1 MNAARQLF
9 DAARH
14 YCIERHAHWSTKYQK
29 LKKGGRDRVGSDYS
43 NEAYDTFPRYNALAA
58 ILTEIERFDAENLPT
73 EAELRELLVV
83 AGQTAE
89 SMFTRDTGSEIAA
102 AAIADER
109 AAFEKVI
116 RSISSNDLERVE
128 RLPYRRVLSP
138 DEIAALWARV
148 KQRWGADGS
157 YYFPL
162 GEKRDPSLQA
172 FATESFDKRFPP
184 ADLRAILRNQGVN

>member
-1 MNAARQLF
+1 MNGARQLF

-14 YCIERHAHWSTKYQK
+14 YCIGRHAHWSTRYQK
-29 LKKGGRDRVGSDYS
+29 LMEESRDRVGSDYS
-43 NEAYDTFPRYNALAA
+43 KEAYDTFPRYNAVAA

-83 AGQTAE
+83 AGHTAE
-89 SMFTRDTGSEIAA
+89 SLFTKDTNSEIAD

-116 RSISSNDLERVE
+116 RGISSNDLEGVE

-148 KQRWGADGS
+148 KERWGADGS

-162 GEKRDPSLQA
+162 AEKRNPSLQA
-172 FATESFDKRFPP
+172 FATESFDKR
-184 ADLRAILRNQGVN
+184 